1 MAHPKERDILRH
13 LEMLARVKPSAESTD
28 RAMDRVREQLLA
40 QSESSQPSRSPRIIS
55 ILSLK
60 PAIKVA
66 VAAIVVLT
74 VSLIVVFWDNPSGD
88 GNGGKPGPLS
98 FTGSESAQY
107 AARVRQ
113 EAAQIEA
120 MTANLDARGL
130 LTLLGSGLPESK
142 VLIASKLGELA
153 GGTLE
158 ELGHSRIIPAL
169 LAEAQT
175 WTGSDVDNPFVN
187 AVEQIQG
194 QLAGSMQIPDSGA
207 SLQLIG
213 QKQTVDAELKDILS
227 GLVLDDQTKLPIAN
241 AWIEVLSG
249 VNYRVQTD
257 ANGFYAINALDLEGN
272 YQMRVVAPGYLLCKQ
287 DGKLPLVTIDPD
299 TSVVRDFRLCRGCMI
314 DVEVINEA
322 GQAVKDVQLLASW
335 LGSDHEN
342 DVAQPVG
349 TDQDGRATVGAFEPS
364 ETVYMLTTM
373 CDDFAPHHTN
383 VKCSDPDTS
392 QFVQIQVRVGQEV
405 SGTALYEDG
414 VPTQGLNIIAKPNW
428 WHSKHWPK
436 GSHVDDAG
444 QFSLKGIVPGSY
456 SIYALSP
463 GQAYAMPVAQV
474 KLPLEAGEVFNLSV
488 PRESSQSLG
497 AIDLHIQWQGQ
508 AQAGNVLVLAY
519 SLDDTYVLSRKQIRQ
534 GVPSFTIDGLVP
546 GRYAL
551 YFDGLGIREY
561 LVEQVD
567 VPGGPV
573 ELVLEYNPAP
583 TISGLVVA
591 AATGEPVDRFEVGLM
606 KLRRLPNM
614 LIKPYEKIT
623 AFAQADG
630 EFSVRATGTGTY
642 QLRVTADGFVPAW
655 SEEISTDGDAFP
667 IIEMVTGGRIQGR
680 ILDVSGQLVPGAK
693 ISQLPSDAFAQ
704 SAHQGLI
711 VQEERSVVSSDG
723 LFVLGNVPEGLHRL
737 TVTAPR
743 YSSRVLN
750 EIEVLNGQSTE
761 SLDIVLSSSSA
772 VEGMVYDADG
782 QPEPDVALVVYD
794 GSRSLEQGHQ
804 DARLK
809 LATVVSDAQGFYRIE
824 RLPETMCY
832 VERRKID
839 SSFGVVRRA
848 IVPQMGQTCRLD
860 MGQGSQVM
868 GMLVVDG
875 QAMVN
880 QRILLADPQHPSTGT
895 FQCYAQTDSV
905 GSFVFRGVP
914 IGRYAL
920 YYAQGAP
927 LARWIR
933 VETVQVDQQD
943 LDVGVIPRALSTL
956 AVELTSMR
964 ALDVDDW
971 TVWLQQGQGLLG
983 RPVGQV
989 GKSDNGRVLV
999 TQVPLGQFSLV
1010 ARNRQGRHVRQALEL
1025 TAPGAAID
1033 ISMTIPVGT
1042 ASVSGKMTTDQ
1053 TQSLLLFNEDASLII
1068 RLDTAQ
1074 ESYAIADL
1082 PAGHYYLSNSIFGQ
1096 SVPLETFD
1104 LSSGQRRVLDVDSTN
1119 WFSLGQGLLSVE
1131 VLTEQGHPLGAA
1143 DVWLETPEGQIRPV
1157 YTSPQEFVFVA
1168 PVGDYTLRVTHPGFV
1183 SHQGSVAIAAND
1195 IIALYPERPV
1205 LRVKLRAP

>member
-13 LEMLARVKPSAESTD
+13 LEMLARVKPSAESTE
-28 RAMDRVREQLLA
+28 RAMGRVRAQLLS
-40 QSESSQPSRSPRIIS
+40 QSESSQPPRSPRIIS

-66 VAAIVVLT
+66 VAAIVVMT
-74 VSLIVVFWDNPSGD
+74 ISLVVFFRDKPSGT
-88 GNGGKPGPLS
+88 GMGGQPGAVS
-98 FTGSESAQY
+98 STGAESVQY
-107 AARVRQ
+107 AARIRQ
-113 EAAQIEA
+113 EAAQLEA
-120 MTANLDARGL
+120 LAVDQDASGL
-130 LTLLGSGLPESK
+130 VALLGAGLPETK
-142 VLIASKLGELA
+142 ILVASSLGQLA
-153 GGTLE
+153 GGDLE
-158 ELGHSRIIPAL
+158 KLGHSKIIPAL
-169 LAEAQT
+169 LAEAQA
-175 WTGSDVDNPFVN
+175 WTGSDVDNPF
-187 AVEQIQG
+187 ATAIERIQRK
-194 QLAGSMQIPDSGA
+194 LAGQAQIPDSGA
-207 SLQLIG
+207 SAQLIA
-213 QKQTVDAELKDILS
+213 QTQAINAQRPDILS
-227 GLVLDDQTKLPIAN
+227 GLVLDDRTELPIAD

-257 ANGFYAINALDLEGN
+257 ANGFYAINALDLEGH
-272 YQMRVVAPGYLLCKQ
+272 YQMRVAAQGYLVCKQ
-287 DGKLPLVTIDPD
+287 DGKLPVVAIDPD
-299 TSVVRDFRLCRGCMI
+299 ASVVRDFRLRPGCMI

-322 GQAVKDVQLLASW
+322 GEAVKDVQLLASW

-342 DVAQPVG
+342 DVAQPVS

-392 QFVQIQVRVGQEV
+392 QFVQIQLRLGQEI

-436 GSHVDDAG
+436 GSRVDEAG
-444 QFSLKGIVPGSY
+444 QFTLKGIVPGSY
-456 SIYALSP
+456 SVYALSP

-474 KLPLEAGEVFNLSV
+474 RLPLEADEAFKLSV
-488 PRESSQSLG
+488 PRESPQSLG

-508 AQAGNVLVLAY
+508 AQAGDVLVLAY

-534 GVPSFTIDGLVP
+534 GVPTFTIDGLVP

-551 YFDGLGIREY
+551 YFDGLGIREF
-561 LVEQVD
+561 LVEEVG

-573 ELVLEYNPAP
+573 EVVLEYNPAP

-591 AATGEPVDRFEVGLM
+591 AATGEPIDRFEVGLM

-614 LIKPYEKIT
+614 LIKPYEKVT
-623 AFAQADG
+623 AFAQANG

-642 QLRVTADGFVPAW
+642 QLRITADGFVPAW
-655 SEEISTDGDAFP
+655 SEEINTDGDAFP
-667 IIEMVTGGRIQGR
+667 IIEMITGGRIQGR
-680 ILDVSGQLVPGAK
+680 ILDASGQLIPGAK
-693 ISQLPSDAFAQ
+693 ISQLPMDMLSQ

-723 LFVLGNVPEGLHRL
+723 LFSLNNVPEGLHRL

-743 YSSRVLN
+743 YSARVLN
-750 EIEVLNGQSTE
+750 EIAVVNGQSTDT
-761 SLDIVLSSSSA
+761 LDIVLSSSSS

-794 GSRSLEQGHQ
+794 GSRTLEQGHQ

-809 LATVVSDAQGFYRIE
+809 LATVVSDAQGFYRIAG
-824 RLPETMCY
+824 LPETMCY
-832 VERRKID
+832 VERSKID

-848 IVPQMGQTCRLD
+848 IVPQMGQACRLD

-875 QAMVN
+875 QAVAN

-914 IGRYAL
+914 IGRYAI
-920 YYAQGAP
+920 YHAQGAP

-956 AVELTSMR
+956 AVELTSTGP
-964 ALDVDDW
+964 LHLDDW
-971 TVWLQQGQGLLG
+971 TVWLQRGQGLLG

-989 GKSDNGRVLV
+989 AKSDNGRMLV
-999 TQVPLGQFSLV
+999 TQVPLGQFTLV
-1010 ARNRQGRHVRQALEL
+1010 ARNRQGRHVRQTLEL
-1025 TAPGAAID
+1025 AAPGAAID

-1042 ASVSGKMTTDQ
+1042 ASVSGKVTTDQ
-1053 TQSLLLFNEDASLII
+1053 TQALLLFNEDASLII
-1068 RLDTAQ
+1068 RLDTTQ
-1074 ESYAIADL
+1074 ESYAITDL
-1082 PAGHYYLSNSIFGQ
+1082 PAGHYYLSNSIFAE

-1104 LSSGQRRVLDVDSTN
+1104 LSSGQRRVLDIDSAN
-1119 WFSLGQGLLSVE
+1119 WFSLGQGLVSVE

-1143 DVWLETPEGQIRPV
+1143 ELWLATPEGQIRPV
-1157 YTSPQEFVFVA
+1157 YTSPQEYVFVA
-1168 PVGDYTLRVTHPGFV
+1168 PVGAYTLHVTHPGFAP
-1183 SHQGSVAIAAND
+1183 HQGSVAIAAND

-1205 LRVKLRAP
+1205 LRVKLQAQ